1 MAKTGFDWDPGK
13 DQENQAKHGVPFAK
27 AQLAFADPIRVIAED
42 RSHSSG
48 EERFYCFGEVE
59 GGVLT
64 VRFTYRDDV
73 IRIFGAGYWRKA
85 KRIYERENQIH
96 GRTSRKPKGRS

>member
-27 AQLAFADPIRVIAED
+27 AQLAFADPVRVIAED
-42 RSHSSG
+42 RSRSSG
-48 EERFYCFGEVE
+48 EERFYCFGGVE

-64 VRFTYRDDV
+64 VGFTYRDDV
-73 IRIFGAGYWRKA
+73 IRIFRAGYWRKG

-96 GRTSRKPKGRS
+96 GRTPRKPKSRS

>member
-13 DQENQAKHGVPFAK
+13 DQESRAKHGVPFAK
-27 AQLAFADPIRVIAED
+27 AQLAFADPVRVIAED
-42 RSHSSG
+42 PSRSSG
-48 EERFYCFGEVE
+48 EERFYCFGEV
-59 GGVLT
+59 GGGILT

-73 IRIFGAGYWRKA
+73 IRIFGAGYWRKG
-85 KRIYERENQIH
+85 KRIHEREHQIR